1 MEEKTTHKLYI
12 GDSRRMD
19 KVGKESVHLVVTS
32 PPYYDIKDYGVEGQ
46 IGFGQ
51 SYDMY
56 LLGLHQVF
64 SECHRALM
72 PGCRICVNVGDVFK
86 RGTKGMG
93 YHVLPIH
100 AEIIKDLSNLFD
112 FTGTIIWHKRSTMN
126 TSGGAVVMGS
136 YPFPASGVVRQ
147 DFEYILL
154 FRKPGYRPKPTKEN
168 KEKSIMTK
176 EEWNT
181 FFKSDWFIPGTRQ
194 DRHMAMFPLE
204 IPRRLIKMFSF
215 VGDTVLDPFMG
226 SGTTALAAAK
236 EGRSSIGYELNGE
249 FGKVY
254 KEKMGL
260 VGKV

>member
-19 KVGKESVHLVVTS
+19 KVEKESVQLVVTS
-32 PPYYDIKDYGVEGQ
+32 PPYFDIKDYGVEGQ

-64 SECHRALM
+64 AECHRALM
-72 PGCRICVNVGDVFK
+72 PGCRLCVNVGDVFT
-86 RGTKGMG
+86 RGRKGMG

-112 FTGTIIWHKRSTMN
+112 FMGTIVWHKRSTMN

-154 FRKPGYRPKPTKEN
+154 FRKPGERPKPTKEN
-168 KEKSIMTK
+168 KEK
-176 EEWNT
+176 
-181 FFKSDWFIPGTRQ
+181 
-194 DRHMAMFPLE
+194 
-204 IPRRLIKMFSF
+204 
-215 VGDTVLDPFMG
+215 
-226 SGTTALAAAK
+226 
-236 EGRSSIGYELNGE
+236 
-249 FGKVY
+249 
-254 KEKMGL
+254 
-260 VGKV
+260 